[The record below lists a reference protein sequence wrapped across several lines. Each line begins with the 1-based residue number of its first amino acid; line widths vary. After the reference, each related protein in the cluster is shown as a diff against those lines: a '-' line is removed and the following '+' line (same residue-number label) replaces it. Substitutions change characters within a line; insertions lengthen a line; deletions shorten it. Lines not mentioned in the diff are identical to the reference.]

1 MTALGVQPIEK
12 SGRPREGEKEA
23 SSTAPYAGER
33 ERERER
39 GQGGEVRRGEGRG
52 DKNVQ
57 HLWYNVCNV
66 NIISDGE
73 CLRLFEG
80 GN

>member
-39 GQGGEVRRGEGRG
+39 GGSNRPSSACLCAEQGNERASER
-52 DKNVQ
+52 KKP
-57 HLWYNVCNV
+57 
-66 NIISDGE
+66 DGAVYYV
-73 CLRLFEG
+73 LGQRAT
-80 GN
+80 

>member
-39 GQGGEVRRGEGRG
+39 EGAATDPALLVSVLNKGTRERARGKSQTERF
-52 DKNVQ
+52 
-57 HLWYNVCNV
+57 
-66 NIISDGE
+66 IM
-73 CLRLFEG
+73 F
-80 GN
+80 